1 MIYCDSFCF
10 SCFYASSICRGWLEY
25 LQKISHPHPD
35 RESNKNTWQWQI
47 DNDIQ
52 YWWFTSGTSRCL
64 LMGLNPP
71 NWGCGNVGKF
81 CCCLFCEAEG
91 GEDSS
96 RWVAAEEGP
105 SLNTVAGGPGLCTG
119 TEPGDV
125 WLEAAGLGRTSNLA
139 AVSIRTGNKLS
150 RLKFHNNGEGHY
162 Y

>member
-1 MIYCDSFCF
+1 M
-10 SCFYASSICRGWLEY
+10 
-25 LQKISHPHPD
+25 
-35 RESNKNTWQWQI
+35 
-47 DNDIQ
+47 
-52 YWWFTSGTSRCL
+52 
-64 LMGLNPP
+64 
-71 NWGCGNVGKF
+71 GKF

-150 RLKFHNNGEGHY
+150 RLKFHNNGEGLHGAFSVIVKTLWTSNLASWLKKVLGGGWGWPPNTDCKDRGCSGARKLLKLTNGDEEEEADC
-162 Y
+162 